1 MLESTGPTKKQP
13 VTCKVALTAGEC
25 NMIALAL
32 HYTGMNTKEEFEA
45 NLYLNLYARL
55 RAISVSFSGPHGP
68 QDQGGL

>member
-1 MLESTGPTKKQP
+1 MSESTGPTKKQP

-32 HYTGMNTKEEFEA
+32 HYTGMQEEFEA